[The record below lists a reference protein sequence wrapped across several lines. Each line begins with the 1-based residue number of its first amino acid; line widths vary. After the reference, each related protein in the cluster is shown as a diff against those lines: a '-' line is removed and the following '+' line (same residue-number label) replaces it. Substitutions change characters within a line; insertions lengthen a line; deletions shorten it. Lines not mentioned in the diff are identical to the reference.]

1 MLQPYV
7 AATVRMRSDAV
18 LSYTGALLMKS
29 VIKNNCQQQMVN
41 FGFGR
46 IRWPDTCESA
56 FTYAGNV
63 TYAGDVT
70 YESFLLLLFLEDNG
84 IVFFCLLTISSGK
97 SIVFDN
103 SDHIKCLLI
112 GTCRPYTVTYVGDA
126 TYAGFFWSL
135 LLRQWNWVF
144 FLVY

>member
-1 MLQPYV
+1 MLH
-7 AATVRMRSDAV
+7 MRGNVTYANDITYAGDV
-18 LSYTGALLMKS
+18 IYAGILHMGAMLHIQAMFTYTGA
-29 VIKNNCQQQMVN
+29 
-41 FGFGR
+41 
-46 IRWPDTCESA
+46 
-56 FTYAGNV
+56 V

-84 IVFFCLLTISSGK
+84 IVLFCLLTISFGK

-103 SDHIKCLLI
+103 SDHIKCFLI
-112 GTCRPYTVTYVGDA
+112 GTCRPHTATYVGDA

-135 LLRQWNWVF
+135 FLETMELVL

>member
-1 MLQPYV
+1 MLHMRAMLHMQ
-7 AATVRMRSDAV
+7 AT
-18 LSYTGALLMKS
+18 LHIGAMLHIWVMLHIPAMLHIR
-29 VIKNNCQQQMVN
+29 VTLHIRAMVHV
-41 FGFGR
+41 
-46 IRWPDTCESA
+46 P
-56 FTYAGNV
+56 
-63 TYAGDVT
+63 YAGDVT

-126 TYAGFFWSL
+126 THVGFFWSL
-135 LLRQWNWVF
+135 SLETMEL
-144 FLVY
+144 FL